1 MKFAYFTHVWC
12 KENMTPHE
20 RYELLWR
27 ELELADKLKFDYGFS
42 VEHHFSPQESWISAP
57 SLFTAAAAMRTKHM
71 KVGPMGYV
79 VPLYNSLRLA
89 EEIAILDQML
99 NGRFEIGLVP
109 GINQR
114 YFEPFGL
121 DYSERKTPTLE
132 YIDYLRAAFGD
143 KQPFSFQGKHHSTK
157 SATLSVTPIQQPHPP
172 IWMQSRDPETLEF
185 CAKNGL
191 NTGYFIV
198 YPRKD
203 AAPRYQKF
211 LKDWEKAGWKHKP
224 NIAYSTLVFVDNT
237 DKKAIDKSLQQA
249 ARAYEGFLPDAL
261 PGECFEDRVARY
273 TQKFVDRGEDG
284 AASIMANIFDPEY
297 LMDND
302 LVFIGS
308 PETVTKKLR
317 KYAEEGVFN
326 TFMGEFNFAELNEI
340 DVMRS
345 IKLFGD
351 KVMPALKDFEP
362 F

>member
-1 MKFAYFTHVWC
+1 MKFAYFSHVWC
-12 KENMTPHE
+12 KKNMTPHQ

-27 ELELADKLKFDYGFS
+27 ELELADSLKFDYGFC

-57 SLFTAAAAMRTKHM
+57 SLFTAAAAMRTKYM

-99 NGRFEIGLVP
+99 NGRFEIGLVS

-114 YFEPFGL
+114 YFGPFGL
-121 DYSERKTPTLE
+121 DYNDRKTPTLE
-132 YIDYLRAAFGD
+132 YIDYLRAAFG
-143 KQPFSFQGKHHSTK
+143 KTQPFSFVGQHHSTK
-157 SATLSVTPIQQPHPP
+157 NATLSVQPVQRPHPP

-191 NTGYFIV
+191 NTGYFVV

-203 AAPRYQKF
+203 AAPRYRKF
-211 LKDWEKAGWKHKP
+211 LADWENAGWNHKP
-224 NIAYSTLVFVDNT
+224 NIAYSTLVYVDQT
-237 DKKAIDKSLQQA
+237 DKQAIETALKHA

-261 PGECFEDRVARY
+261 PNESFENRVDRY
-273 TQKFVDRGEDG
+273 TEKFKERGEDG
-284 AASIMANIFDPEY
+284 AAVIMANIFNPEY
-297 LMDND
+297 LMEND
-302 LVFIGS
+302 LIFIGS

-326 TFMGEFNFAELNEI
+326 TFMGEFNFAELEEV

-345 IKLFGD
+345 VKLFGE
-351 KVMPALKDFEP
+351 KVMPYLRDFSP
-362 F
+362 Y

>member
-1 MKFAYFTHVWC
+1 MKFAYFSHVWC
-12 KENMTPHE
+12 KKNMTPHQ

-27 ELELADKLKFDYGFS
+27 ELELADSLKFDYGFC

-57 SLFTAAAAMRTKHM
+57 SLFTAAAAMRTKYM

-99 NGRFEIGLVP
+99 NGRFEIGLVS

-114 YFEPFGL
+114 YFGPFGL
-121 DYSERKTPTLE
+121 DYDDRKTPTLE
-132 YIDYLRAAFGD
+132 YIDYLRAAFG
-143 KQPFSFQGKHHSTK
+143 KTQPFSFVGQHHSTK
-157 SATLSVTPIQQPHPP
+157 NATLSVQPVQRPHPP

-191 NTGYFIV
+191 NTGYFVV

-203 AAPRYQKF
+203 AAPRYRKF
-211 LKDWEKAGWKHKP
+211 LADWENAGWNHKP
-224 NIAYSTLVFVDNT
+224 NIAYSTLVYVDQT
-237 DKKAIDKSLQQA
+237 DKQAIETALKHA

-261 PGECFEDRVARY
+261 PNENFENRVERY
-273 TQKFVDRGEDG
+273 TEKFKERGEDG
-284 AASIMANIFDPEY
+284 AAVIMANIFNPEY
-297 LMDND
+297 LMEND
-302 LVFIGS
+302 LIFIGS

-326 TFMGEFNFAELNEI
+326 TFMGEFNFAELEEV

-345 IKLFGD
+345 VKLFGE
-351 KVMPALKDFEP
+351 KVIPNLRDFAP
-362 F
+362 Y